1 TKHIQRKY
9 HFVWDDLVGKGEA
22 VIHYVPT
29 DDMAADILTKPLVRE
44 QHWKFVRGMGLRMRS
59 SGSDK

>member
-1 TKHIQRKY
+1 
-9 HFVWDDLVGKGEA
+9 FVRDDLVGKGEA

-29 DDMAADILTKPLVRE
+29 DDMVADILTKPLVQE